1 MVCQYVSYLVSQN
14 NKTLKDDQNIFQKG
28 HRAVQGNCPREM
40 KTKNR
45 DRKQTQMKN
54 YSSVRILLIIE
65 IIGKGKT
72 MAVFKE
78 MYDSFPDLKETIL

>member
-1 MVCQYVSYLVSQN
+1 
-14 NKTLKDDQNIFQKG
+14 
-28 HRAVQGNCPREM
+28 M

-65 IIGKGKT
+65 IIGKEKT